1 MVPSS
6 SKCLAHPPFSRPLRT
21 PPMATTMFVPMKTAH
36 LPGQYSMQTTV
47 PLALPA
53 STAGLLLASHT
64 PVAMRSSTPTA
75 GPQPPT
81 MAQNLRPLVPLP
93 PQAPTRPASCPMRP
107 MRSSTH
113 IRFLGQRGTPPTGWD
128 TPRHRLLVWSGPH
141 MRHMTPL
148 ASMPRPLASPTPPNT
163 QTTARGS
170 SSACRLT
177 CKPGPGISAGR
188 GEGSRLSLIFRGVA
202 RCPSPSPTSSLPLQ
216 VGVGGRP
223 LGKLPI
229 WRMVLCVGP
238 PALLLQEGPLP
249 CTLDHLPLNGDRPR
263 EAVESRGVIL

>member
-36 LPGQYSMQTTV
+36 LPGQYSMRTTV
-47 PLALPA
+47 PLAPPA
-53 STAGLLLASHT
+53 SMAGLLLASHT
-64 PVAMRSSTPTA
+64 PVAMHSSTPTA

-141 MRHMTPL
+141 MRHTTPL
-148 ASMPRPLASPTPPNT
+148 ASMPPPLASPTPPNT

-216 VGVGGRP
+216 VGGAGLLENSP
-223 LGKLPI
+223 SGE
-229 WRMVLCVGP
+229 WCCV
-238 PALLLQEGPLP
+238 
-249 CTLDHLPLNGDRPR
+249 
-263 EAVESRGVIL
+263 